1 MTVFE
6 SLMLMIAFSTLVITI
21 LSFDRKK

>member
-6 SLMLMIAFSTLVITI
+6 SLMLMISFTTLMLAV
-21 LSFDRKK
+21 LASKHKK

>member
-6 SLMLMIAFSTLVITI
+6 SLMLMISFTTLIMAVLAFNH
-21 LSFDRKK
+21 KK

>member
-6 SLMLMIAFSTLVITI
+6 SLMLMISFSTLIMAV
-21 LSFDRKK
+21 LAFKHKK